1 MMYQKKTSAWTPQLG
16 TQTDAI
22 TATWCEELFF
32 GGARGGGKTS
42 YLLGDFAQ
50 GVSNWGKDWKGILFR
65 KTLPE
70 LANVIEQSKKIY
82 PSMGAIYKET
92 KKTWHFSN
100 GAILKFRSMERE
112 QDADKYQGHEYT
124 WIGFDELPNWK
135 DDKAYLKLKAC
146 LRSPAGVS
154 VKRIRA
160 TGNPGGVGHMW
171 VKHRFIDPAPQGYEP
186 IDEMKYINFFTGEQS
201 QEPMEGKN
209 WASVLSTRMFIPSKI
224 QDNQILLQNDPN
236 YIARLAQTGSVEL
249 VKAWLGGDWNAI
261 QGAYFDSWS
270 NERHVVDWF
279 EIPRH
284 WTRIRSMDWGFSK
297 PFSIHWW
304 AISDGSPVKLN
315 GEKVIFPKDAMICY
329 REWYGMEAQKPN
341 VGLRLGIKKI
351 AEGIKN
357 KEEPDEVRDAI
368 LDPACWDYSTGESIA
383 EQFYNNGIGKEHY
396 RGFNPADN
404 KRIPGWQQVRHR
416 LRNNLL
422 FIMKHCIHLIRTIP
436 VMQHDDKD
444 YEDLDTDLEDHAVD
458 DMRYAC
464 MSRPITTLRAEV
476 EPMRIKPIGADFLKA
491 IRNDGNG

>member
-1 MMYQKKTSAWTPQLG
+1 MKHAWTPQLG

-42 YLLGDFAQ
+42 YLLGDYAQ
-50 GVSNWGKDWKGILFR
+50 GVNVWKEHWKGILFR

-70 LANVIEQSKKIY
+70 LANVIEQSKRIY
-82 PSMGAIYKET
+82 PLMGAVYMQT
-92 KKTWHFSN
+92 KKTWHFPN

-135 DDKAYLKLKAC
+135 DDKAYNKLKAC
-146 LRSPAGVS
+146 LRSPAGVP

-186 IDEMKYINFFTGEQS
+186 IDEIKWINFFTGEQS
-201 QEPMEGKN
+201 MEKVEGKN
-209 WASVLSTRMFIPSKI
+209 WTSVVSTRMFIPSKI

-236 YIARLAQTGSVEL
+236 YIARLAQTGSKEL

-270 NERHVVDWF
+270 EEHHVIDWF
-279 EIPRH
+279 PIPQH
-284 WTRIRSMDWGFSK
+284 WTRIRSMDWGYAK
-297 PFSIHWW
+297 PFSVHWW
-304 AISDGSPVKLN
+304 AVSDGSPVIYN
-315 GEKVIFPKDAMICY
+315 EQKVIFPKDAMICY
-329 REWYGMEAQKPN
+329 KEWYGMENQKPN
-341 VGLRLGIKKI
+341 VGIRLNNDKI
-351 AEGIKN
+351 AKGICAREAP
-357 KEEPDEVRDAI
+357 EEIKDAV
-368 LDPACWDYSTGESIA
+368 LDPACFTCDGGESIA
-383 EQFYNNGIGKEHY
+383 EQFYDHGVGKDGIRVFRH
-396 RGFNPADN
+396 ADN
-404 KRIPGWQQVRHR
+404 KRIPGWQQVRYR
-416 LRNNLL
+416 LQNNLL
-422 FIMKHCIHLIRTIP
+422 FIMKHCKHLIRTIP
-436 VMQHDDKD
+436 VMQHDATD

-464 MSRPITTLRAEV
+464 MSRPITTLRADV
-476 EPMRIKPIGADFLKA
+476 KPMRIKPIGADFLKE